1 MNLYKNCATKNIDFN
16 KKEGVINAYVSV
28 YNIND
33 TDGDI
38 IMPYAFKESI
48 DKNLKRIKYLQDHD
62 TTKLLGFP
70 MDLKEDDYGLFG
82 IFKINLSTD
91 IGKNAFANALF
102 FNEYGRTVEHSIRFT
117 LEKDWYEMIENGYKI
132 LKANLLEVSL
142 LSFYGA
148 NPLTQVTSIKAAEK
162 LMDMPYTDEVLRDI
176 DEKLSII
183 EKYIKGIKK
192 EEENKELNI
201 QKIIN
206 LIEK

>member
-82 IFKINLSTD
+82 IFKINLS
-91 IGKNAFANALF
+91 IFRK
-102 FNEYGRTVEHSIRFT
+102 RI
-117 LEKDWYEMIENGYKI
+117 
-132 LKANLLEVSL
+132 
-142 LSFYGA
+142 
-148 NPLTQVTSIKAAEK
+148 
-162 LMDMPYTDEVLRDI
+162 
-176 DEKLSII
+176 
-183 EKYIKGIKK
+183 
-192 EEENKELNI
+192 
-201 QKIIN
+201 
-206 LIEK
+206 